1 MLDATSGHGVALQ
14 RWSNI
19 KNYLVGNATINQF
32 YEQIIYRKVVGE
44 RDDPMIDKLEVF
56 LREVVGRQYGISTT
70 RLLFPRKSI
79 KNLKGSQEEFKSD
92 RQYVP
97 EDRKFFC
104 SELVAK
110 AFKVLGIIEDDDKAC
125 SSYFPSSFSS
135 KGQSSLKFTRAADKT
150 PLYSMDPEL
159 NIVVDMPSKSNRF
172 QTTQIESSNFEDL
185 EGFEY

>member
-1 MLDATSGHGVALQ
+1 M
-14 RWSNI
+14 
-19 KNYLVGNATINQF
+19 
-32 YEQIIYRKVVGE
+32 
-44 RDDPMIDKLEVF
+44 
-56 LREVVGRQYGISTT
+56 
-70 RLLFPRKSI
+70 
-79 KNLKGSQEEFKSD
+79 
-92 RQYVP
+92 P